1 MSKGQIIMMAGW
13 RGLTFTQND
22 VEYRLCN
29 GQTLSR
35 ASYPALDPLWPEGVY
50 GSTASLIVLPDLLNR
65 HLRCLDMG
73 RGVDLGASSRTAPSG
88 TLPVGDSIGSFQ
100 GGNMTSHTHPLG
112 TRTLYQ
118 RGGDGGAS
126 PGLTRNPQNG
136 AGASDI
142 ESIGGQAYTRHSTVF
157 SGTTNDDFDVPSTYY
172 YPYMQMT

>member
-22 VEYRLCN
+22 IEYRLCN

-35 ASYPALDPLWPEGVY
+35 SSYPALDPLWPEGAY

-65 HLRCLDMG
+65 QMRSLDDS
-73 RGVDLGASSRTAPSG
+73 RGVDPGAGSRTAPSG
-88 TLPVGDSIGSFQ
+88 TLPVGDTIGSFQ
-100 GGNMTSHTHPLG
+100 GGNMVSHTHPEG
-112 TRTLYQ
+112 TATQYI

-126 PGLTRNPQNG
+126 PGLLRS
-136 AGASDI
+136 ASTANAASNI
-142 ESIGGQAYTRHSTVF
+142 QEFTTAVARRAVVE
-157 SGTTNDDFDVPSTYY
+157 SGTTVDDFDVSAVYF